1 MDQLDVAGLRIG
13 FERRGEGPPLV
24 LLHGGYG
31 CDSRAWRK
39 QLDAL
44 SDEFTV
50 VAWDAPGH
58 GQSSDPPE
66 TFGLADYADVVAGF
80 VAALDLDRP
89 HVLGLSFGGGLAIE
103 LYRRHPTIPRT
114 LVLSG
119 AYAGWGGSLPP
130 DVVEERLQ
138 RALRESELPPET
150 WLPAY
155 MPGMLSPSAPP
166 EIVDEM
172 MSIMLGVHPAGLRAE
187 LRAFAK
193 ADLRD
198 VLPTIEVPTLVLHGE
213 HDQRAPAPVAEY
225 LHAHIPGST
234 LVVLPGVGHL
244 SNVEAADQFNGAV
257 RDFLHKN
264 QR

>member
-1 MDQLDVAGLRIG
+1 MDQIEVAGLRIA

-31 CDSRAWRK
+31 CDSRAWRG

-66 TFGLADYADVVAGF
+66 TFGLADYADAVAGF

-103 LYRRHPTIPRT
+103 LYRRYPTIPQT
-114 LVLSG
+114 LILAG
-119 AYAGWGGSLPP
+119 AYAGWAGSLPP
-130 DVVEERLQ
+130 EVVEERLQ
-138 RALRESELPPET
+138 RALRESELPPGT

-155 MPGMLSPSAPP
+155 MPGMFSPSPQP

-172 MSIMLGVHPAGLRAE
+172 MSIMLGVHPVGLRAE

-213 HDQRAPAPVAEY
+213 HDQRAPLPVAEY

-234 LVVLPGVGHL
+234 LVVLPGVGHI
-244 SNVEAADQFNGAV
+244 SNVEAADQFNDAV
-257 RDFLHKN
+257 RNFLHTH
-264 QR
+264 QS

>member
-1 MDQLDVAGLRIG
+1 MDHVEVAGLRIA
-13 FERRGEGPPLV
+13 FERQGKGPPLL

-31 CDSRAWRK
+31 LDSREWRW

-66 TFGLADYADVVAGF
+66 TFGLSDYAGAVAGF
-80 VAALDLDRP
+80 VAALGLDRP

-103 LYRRHPTIPRT
+103 LYRCHPTIPRT
-114 LVLSG
+114 LALAG
-119 AYAGWGGSLPP
+119 AYAGWAGSLPA

-138 RALRESELPPET
+138 RAIRESELPPET

-155 MPGMLSPSAPP
+155 MPGMLSSSAPP
-166 EIVDEM
+166 ELVEEL
-172 MSIMLGVHPAGLRAE
+172 MSIMLDVHPAGLRAE

-213 HDQRAPAPVAEY
+213 HDQRAPRNVAED
-225 LHAHIPGST
+225 LHARIPGST
-234 LVVLPGVGHL
+234 LVVLPGVGHV
-244 SNVEAADQFNGAV
+244 SNVEAADQFNDAV
-257 RDFLHKN
+257 RRFLRAN
-264 QR
+264 PR

>member
-1 MDQLDVAGLRIG
+1 MDKVEVAGLRIA
-13 FERRGEGPPLV
+13 FERQGEGPPLL

-31 CDSRAWRK
+31 CDSRAWRR
-39 QLDAL
+39 QLEAL
-44 SDEFTV
+44 SDEFSV

-66 TFGLADYADVVAGF
+66 TFGLSDYADAVAGF
-80 VAALDLDRP
+80 VAALGLDRP
-89 HVLGLSFGGGLAIE
+89 HVLGLSLGGGLAIE
-103 LYRRHPTIPRT
+103 LYRCHPTVPRT
-114 LVLSG
+114 LVLAG
-119 AYAGWGGSLPP
+119 AYAGWAGSLPA

-138 RALRESELPPET
+138 RAVRESELPPET

-155 MPGMLSPSAPP
+155 MPGMLSPSASPDL
-166 EIVDEM
+166 VDEL

-198 VLPTIEVPTLVLHGE
+198 VLPTIGVPTLVLHGE
-213 HDQRAPAPVAEY
+213 YDQRAPLHVAED

-234 LVVLPGVGHL
+234 LVVLPGVGHV
-244 SNVEAADQFNGAV
+244 SNVEAADQFNDAV
-257 RDFLHKN
+257 RDFLRKSP
-264 QR
+264 R